1 MDADSNS
8 NGVAVN
14 GTAMPTMPSKTPVS
28 LLQELCA
35 KRGITPKYELIQ
47 VEGAVHEPTFLYRA
61 TVGEFIAS
69 GQGQSK
75 KKAKHAVAKAVLD
88 MVLGNQAAPPG
99 APAPAAQAESPL
111 EQLVSP
117 YDDGIPGNPVGQLQE
132 LCMAYRYPPP
142 AYELSAEEGLPHE
155 RTFTIACRIGTA
167 FTETGVGKSKK
178 IAKRQ
183 ASNLMLSKLRE
194 APPLAAAPADAAA
207 DPAASEAHDPQAVQK
222 LADHFSGLMSSQ
234 IPPLTASSSVHVG
247 QFHRNLKAAAG
258 PKLFELRETAPNQS
272 TWNCVQ
278 FLQEL
283 ALEQT
288 FPITWVDIDEK
299 SFEDRCQCLVQISTL
314 PVAVCYG
321 VGDDP
326 AKAKADAAHNALQY
340 LKIMVNK

>member
-207 DPAASEAHDPQAVQK
+207 DPAASEAHDPQDTGLVSLACLSPEDSSPADPGDAPAPQPAQCSGGTEAGGPLLGPDVESDPAADGVQQR
-222 LADHFSGLMSSQ
+222 ARGTV
-234 IPPLTASSSVHVG
+234 PPQPEGGRRTEAL
-247 QFHRNLKAAAG
+247 RAAG
-258 PKLFELRETAPNQS
+258 DGAEPIDVELRPVPAGAGLGADVPNH
-272 TWNCVQ
+272 
-278 FLQEL
+278 L
-283 ALEQT
+283 
-288 FPITWVDIDEK
+288 
-299 SFEDRCQCLVQISTL
+299 
-314 PVAVCYG
+314 G
-321 VGDDP
+321 
-326 AKAKADAAHNALQY
+326 
-340 LKIMVNK
+340 